1 MASVI
6 RIKRSGVTGNPNT
19 LGTGELA
26 YSNAD
31 YSSVQGGGRLY
42 IGMGAETNGNAL
54 EHIVI
59 GGKYFTDMLDHSAG
73 VLTAGSAIIV
83 DANKKIDD
91 LLVDNLELN
100 GNTVSTTNANGN
112 LVLDPNGT
120 GLVSIAN
127 AYTLPRIDGTSGYVL
142 TTNGSGTVSWQA
154 ASSALSIAADT
165 GTDSIALLTDTLTIA
180 GGDGITTTAATDTI
194 TIDADST
201 IARRADTHYIG
212 TTEVAL
218 NRASANLA
226 LTGISSIQFPGS
238 TSGNITVQ
246 ATAVAGSN
254 TVTLPALTGTV
265 ALTNQKLNVFAATS
279 SSELAEVI
287 SDETGTGALVF
298 ANTPTLVTPEL
309 GAATATSITGNT
321 AGITIAAATGNNNVT
336 LAPTGTGTVDV
347 SSKRITS
354 VAEPTQAT
362 DAATKNYVDATK
374 SGLDIKESV
383 RLATVAALTA
393 TYDNGTAGV
402 GATLTNSGT
411 QAALQI
417 DGVNAVNGDRILV
430 KNQASAEQNGIY
442 VVTDIGSISSNWVL
456 TRATDFDTATEVTPG
471 AFTFVEEGNT
481 IADNGYVL
489 STNGSIT
496 LGTTELIFTQFSGAG
511 QIIAGDALTK
521 TGNRLDVAVAASG
534 GIEIVSDALQLKS
547 GLAGDGLTYSAGVL
561 TIGGTS
567 DRITVNADSIDIA
580 STYVGQSSIT
590 TLGTVTTGTWNATT
604 IGTGYG
610 GTGLTAYTAG
620 DLLYA
625 SANNTLSALAIG
637 TEGKVLQVN
646 SSGMPVYGDID
657 GGTY

>member
-1 MASVI
+1 MASII

-31 YSSVQGGGRLY
+31 HTSVQGGGRLY

-54 EHIVI
+54 EHVVI

-73 VLTAGSAIIV
+73 TLTAGSAIIV
-83 DANKKIDD
+83 DSNKKIDD
-91 LLVDNLELN
+91 LLVDNLQLN
-100 GNTVSTTNANGN
+100 GNTLGTTNANGN

-127 AYTLPRIDGTSGYVL
+127 AYTLPRIDGTNGYVL
-142 TTNGSGTVSWQA
+142 TTNGTGTVSWAA
-154 ASSALSIAADT
+154 ASSALNIAGDT
-165 GTDSIALLTDTLTIA
+165 GTESIALLTETLTIT
-180 GGDGITTTAATDTI
+180 GGDGITTTVGTNSV

-201 IARRADTHYIG
+201 IARRADTHHIG

-226 LTGISSIQFPGS
+226 LTGISSVQFPGS

-246 ATAVAGSN
+246 ATAIAGTN

-336 LAPTGTGTVDV
+336 LVPTGTGTVDV

-362 DAATKNYVDATK
+362 DAATKGYVDATK
-374 SGLDIKESV
+374 AGLDIKESV
-383 RLATVAALTA
+383 RLATIAALTA
-393 TYDNGTAGV
+393 TYDNGTSGV

-417 DGVNAVNGDRILV
+417 DGVNAANGNRILV
-430 KNQASAEQNGIY
+430 KNQTSAEQNGIY
-442 VVTDIGSISSNWVL
+442 VVTDAGSISSNWVL
-456 TRATDFDTATEVTPG
+456 TRATDFDTNTEVTPG

-496 LGTTELIFTQFSGAG
+496 MGTTELVFTQFSGAG

-521 TGNRLDVAVAASG
+521 DGNRLDVVVAASG

-547 GLAGDGLTYSAGVL
+547 GLAGDGLTYAAGVL
-561 TIGGTS
+561 TVGGTA
-567 DRITVNADSIDIA
+567 DRITVSADAIDIA
-580 STYVGQSSIT
+580 STYAGQNTIT

-620 DLLYA
+620 DLIYA
-625 SANNTLSALAIG
+625 SANNTLSTLAAS
-637 TEGKVLQVN
+637 TEGKVLQIN
-646 SSGMPVYGDID
+646 SSGMPVYGDVD